1 MTLPAQDFVRVL
13 RTLWRL
19 LRWMMWGSLAL
30 VLLIFAGQT
39 YNLFAMFSA
48 WHPALGWLFLAAA
61 AALVWWLIGMPVLR
75 FLHMPVAL
83 RPPELPP
90 RDQGL
95 HAAHLVR
102 HVQFIGK
109 YLRRQRRNPLLVDMV
124 DKIEAAI
131 ETGQVLA
138 AAVKTRGD
146 EGLDESL
153 RQVEIFRREQ
163 VDPILLPLDEE
174 AERIIRSEALGV
186 GVATA
191 VSLNGTLDALIV
203 LWRNV
208 NMISRLAR
216 VYYGRPG
223 PRGSFLILRDVS
235 TVVLISN
242 YLDNLTDSA
251 GNLLGKWLGGI
262 AGIVA
267 GPLLNGGANAVMT
280 LRLGYLARARCRSMQ
295 RWTDEHRLSVLMR
308 ALKSSADASTW
319 VLREMTA
326 QVGGIVGGVVGGMA
340 SGAAGAGAS
349 VFRGVQTVKD
359 LFFGA
364 FRKESDDDGEPAT

>member
-1 MTLPAQDFVRVL
+1 MTLPSQDFVRVL

-39 YNLFAMFSA
+39 YNMYAMFSA

-61 AALVWWLIGMPVLR
+61 AALVWWLIGMPILR

-90 RDQGL
+90 REQGL
-95 HAAHLVR
+95 HATHLER
-102 HVQFIGK
+102 HVKFICK
-109 YLRRQRRNPLLVDMV
+109 YLQRQRRNSFLADHV
-124 DKIEAAI
+124 DKIDTAI

-138 AAVKTRGD
+138 GAIKTRGD

-153 RQVEIFRREQ
+153 RQVELFRRQQ

-174 AERIIRSEALGV
+174 AERIIRTEALGV

-208 NMISRLAR
+208 NMVSRLAR

-223 PRGSFLILRDVS
+223 PRGSLLILRDVS

-242 YLDNLTDSA
+242 YLDNLTDTA

-262 AGIVA
+262 AAVVA

-295 RWTDEHRLSVLMR
+295 RWTDEHRRSVLMR

-319 VLREMTA
+319 VLREMTS

-340 SGAAGAGAS
+340 SGAAGAGAT
-349 VFRGVQTVKD
+349 VAKGIQTIRD
-359 LFFGA
+359 LFLGA
-364 FRKESDDDGEPAT
+364 FRRESGDPGESAT